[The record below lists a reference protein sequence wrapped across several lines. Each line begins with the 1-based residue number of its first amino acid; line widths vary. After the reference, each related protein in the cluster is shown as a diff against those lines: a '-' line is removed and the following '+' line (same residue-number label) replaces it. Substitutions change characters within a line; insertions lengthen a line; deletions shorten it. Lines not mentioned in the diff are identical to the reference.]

1 MYFLEIGSLYKIASR
16 IERLVVPV
24 DLTMVVF
31 CKRLHSVHH
40 VRLSNTV
47 RHVVL
52 LEVLLGEVERCD
64 VLAAGAFAT
73 AAVFWELVP
82 TRHSQVWAS
91 GGSSTSLAMA
101 VTFCCV
107 AQPRSTTW
115 SHDCWLPVSI
125 ASAKTVLI
133 AALPLLQQQ

>member
-1 MYFLEIGSLYKIASR
+1 MATVFLPLLKALLCLAFTSSLFKAQKSHEVAPYFLEIGSLYKIASR

-24 DLTMVVF
+24 DLTMAVF

-52 LEVLLGEVERCD
+52 LEVLLGEDERCV

-82 TRHSQVWAS
+82 TRHSQV
-91 GGSSTSLAMA
+91 
-101 VTFCCV
+101 
-107 AQPRSTTW
+107 
-115 SHDCWLPVSI
+115 
-125 ASAKTVLI
+125 
-133 AALPLLQQQ
+133 